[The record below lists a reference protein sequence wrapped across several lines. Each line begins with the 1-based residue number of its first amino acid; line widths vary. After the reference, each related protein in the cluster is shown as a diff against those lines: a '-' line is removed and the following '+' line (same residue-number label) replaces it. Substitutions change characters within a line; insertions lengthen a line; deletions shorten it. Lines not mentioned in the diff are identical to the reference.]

1 MEQRRSAGEG
11 FGKGHRVPLSFGETL
26 RRMAA
31 GDASLY
37 LTTQVGGHKNLF
49 AGVPCGVVACLSGS
63 RGTVHGNVSPLLV
76 QTMVSS
82 GLLRLAAGCGHGR

>member
-37 LTTQVGGHKNLF
+37 LTTQVGGYANLF
-49 AGVPCGVVACLSGS
+49 ADVTSGVVACLSGS
-63 RGTVHGNVSPLLV
+63 RGTLHGNVSPLLV
-76 QTMVSS
+76 QTMVSPS
-82 GLLRLAAGCGHGR
+82 LLRLAAGCEHGR